1 MVPSVRI
8 NHPSMKTLL
17 QINPVMRISTSTGR
31 IMQEI
36 GELAMRHG
44 WRSCIAYAK
53 GRDGGNPSCL
63 SQLIPVGNAWST
75 CWHGIQTRMLDRHG
89 LASTGA
95 TKQFIRQI
103 EQIRPD
109 VVHIHNIHG
118 YFLNYRVLF
127 DYLSRSGIPVVWTV
141 HDCWLYTGHCYY
153 YSYAACDRWQTECH
167 DCPQRREFPTSLL
180 ADRSRKNFR
189 DKRAAFTSMPRN
201 RLTVVPVSEWI
212 GAEMQRSFLAGY
224 DFRMIHNGIDTEV
237 FRMRETREVRERY
250 GLGEKHILL
259 GVASIWSREKGL
271 DDFLHMAR
279 MLNDD
284 ELIVLVGIK
293 PAEKRRL
300 PRNIVGIPRT
310 EHIRQLAELYSTADV
325 FINPTWQDNYPTV
338 NMEAIACGTP
348 VVTYR
353 TGGSVEAVTEDT
365 GRIVEQGDCRGLLEA
380 ARNMRQQRR
389 ELVRT
394 HCRAYALKHFNKEDR
409 YAEYLDLY
417 DELMMRG

>member
-1 MVPSVRI
+1 MPR
-8 NHPSMKTLL
+8 L
-17 QINPVMRISTSTGR
+17 
-31 IMQEI
+31 
-36 GELAMRHG
+36 
-44 WRSCIAYAK
+44 
-53 GRDGGNPSCL
+53 
-63 SQLIPVGNAWST
+63 
-75 CWHGIQTRMLDRHG
+75 
-89 LASTGA
+89 
-95 TKQFIRQI
+95 
-103 EQIRPD
+103 
-109 VVHIHNIHG
+109 
-118 YFLNYRVLF
+118 
-127 DYLSRSGIPVVWTV
+127 
-141 HDCWLYTGHCYY
+141 
-153 YSYAACDRWQTECH
+153 
-167 DCPQRREFPTSLL
+167 PQRREFPTSLL

>member
-1 MVPSVRI
+1 M
-8 NHPSMKTLL
+8 
-17 QINPVMRISTSTGR
+17 
-31 IMQEI
+31 
-36 GELAMRHG
+36 
-44 WRSCIAYAK
+44 
-53 GRDGGNPSCL
+53 
-63 SQLIPVGNAWST
+63 
-75 CWHGIQTRMLDRHG
+75 
-89 LASTGA
+89 
-95 TKQFIRQI
+95 
-103 EQIRPD
+103 
-109 VVHIHNIHG
+109 
-118 YFLNYRVLF
+118 
-127 DYLSRSGIPVVWTV
+127 
-141 HDCWLYTGHCYY
+141 
-153 YSYAACDRWQTECH
+153 
-167 DCPQRREFPTSLL
+167 
-180 ADRSRKNFR
+180 
-189 DKRAAFTSMPRN
+189 
-201 RLTVVPVSEWI
+201 
-212 GAEMQRSFLAGY
+212 
-224 DFRMIHNGIDTEV
+224 
-237 FRMRETREVRERY
+237 
-250 GLGEKHILL
+250 
-259 GVASIWSREKGL
+259 ASIWSREKGL